1 MDEAAKADLARLAT
15 EFGDTET
22 GIAAG
27 LVLANSS
34 ASGLRDLYSGDYVRR
49 ADPEQ
54 AGAHFDRAA
63 QAASGDLVRLAA
75 AVVAPTA
82 AQAPL
87 LDMAEKHLRD
97 RGSEEWEGDAP
108 GEQGYAR
115 EIDLL
120 ANVRRT
126 LGGMR

>member
-1 MDEAAKADLARLAT
+1 MPISIARPRRRRA
-15 EFGDTET
+15 
-22 GIAAG
+22 I
-27 LVLANSS
+27 SS
-34 ASGLRDLYSGDYVRR
+34 AV
-49 ADPEQ
+49 
-54 AGAHFDRAA
+54 
-63 QAASGDLVRLAA
+63 AA

-82 AQAPL
+82 AEAPL
-87 LDMAEKHLRD
+87 LAMAEEHRRPRKH
-97 RGSEEWEGDAP
+97 GMEGDAP